1 MEGSPVSTTTAKP
14 RAGRRT
20 PTPAKWAMRA
30 EKVRAVVTS
39 ANRRAARVGSDE
51 KVNRSTR
58 QRNVLKAK
66 ADAFDHIALILAGKD
81 A

>member
-1 MEGSPVSTTTAKP
+1 
-14 RAGRRT
+14 
-20 PTPAKWAMRA
+20 MRA

-66 ADAFDHIALILAGKD
+66 ADAFDRIALILAGKD